1 MASSKTEIDAAID
14 DVETRLGSNNF
25 LNYLLPTTTG
35 PGVHADAIGFAERIT
50 QVRIALGTARTA
62 ACPFEETTFVDV

>member
-14 DVETRLGSNNF
+14 DVEARIGSNNF

-35 PGVHADAIGFAERIT
+35 PGVHADAIGFASQIL

-62 ACPFEETTFVDV
+62 SCPWEETTFVDV